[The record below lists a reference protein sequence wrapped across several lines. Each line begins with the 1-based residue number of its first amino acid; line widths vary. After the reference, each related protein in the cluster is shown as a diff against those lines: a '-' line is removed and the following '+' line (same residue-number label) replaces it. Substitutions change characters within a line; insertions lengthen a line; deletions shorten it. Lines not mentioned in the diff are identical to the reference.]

1 MMTRAFDIIYIE
13 DAMTLCGSVLD
24 YAVNACGEDPV
35 LFYARF
41 LASGVA
47 AHLFRAAPSYLGR
60 SGTEVARIIA
70 ERTGRPLA
78 EQEPI
83 IDIGSPEYWSG
94 WTLAYVT
101 WYLNVSYST
110 LNALGIGIMAM
121 LAHYPVLHEADLS
134 KSVRFVQ
141 RAIAEAKKER
151 NPLKAA
157 RINAG
162 FTQESLAKISGLTRS
177 AIRSYE
183 QGQRLLANASAGT
196 VRSLRQVTGCDP
208 DYLLI

>member
-1 MMTRAFDIIYIE
+1 M
-13 DAMTLCGSVLD
+13 
-24 YAVNACGEDPV
+24 
-35 LFYARF
+35 
-41 LASGVA
+41 
-47 AHLFRAAPSYLGR
+47 
-60 SGTEVARIIA
+60 ARIIA

-141 RAIAEAKKER
+141 HAITEAKRER
-151 NPLKAA
+151 NPLKTA

-183 QGQRLLANASAGT
+183 QGQRLLANASAET